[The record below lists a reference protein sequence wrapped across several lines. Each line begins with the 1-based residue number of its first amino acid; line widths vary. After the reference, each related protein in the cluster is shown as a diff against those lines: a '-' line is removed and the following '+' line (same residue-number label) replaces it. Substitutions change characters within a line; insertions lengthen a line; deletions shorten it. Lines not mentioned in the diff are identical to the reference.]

1 MALTLKDRI
10 WTRVDSSGLGD
21 LIVGANQEGYS
32 GWDSIPLGDSV
43 YYCLVDDIYWEV
55 GHGQYLESDGKRV
68 ITRNV
73 LASNSGSKINIA
85 TSKSAT
91 VFCTYPADKSV
102 YLDLNN
108 NIELPNSDAVL
119 KYIAGIQVTAP
130 AVVTEAVIVDGT
142 AGADGDLAG
151 LLNVYRKDE
160 IDEQQ
165 EVQDVQIEKNKQ
177 DIVELEEEI
186 EALAPS
192 FDRGEWDYKEPSDPA
207 NMPAE
212 GNYFILDTNGNSTAD
227 FANAHEILF
236 NNKDVQDIAHT
247 WATVEVGQKIEM
259 FDALDSEYLLAKIE
273 DITLE
278 SGAVKF
284 EVTVEQSEGGAGGGS
299 PRVRVK
305 IFQIQEVDVSTL
317 MPKSGGTF
325 TGDVTHKA
333 NIYTEPK
340 LPERWINI
348 SNKYA
353 TNPDG
358 SNNGSPEGQDFG
370 INFNLDYGNTSYNK
384 VKWTTR
390 DGDILSVAGGVGAN
404 VTYNGATTNSKHI
417 TNKGYVDT
425 AVSGANVSAG
435 RSWQGVNRRPDSSTK
450 FCTDA
455 TQPKN
460 VKKIWM
466 HRDFIEQYIQGPN
479 RTFRAGGMITI
490 DKDGE
495 VLGMYVVYQLVDQ
508 GDKEIYFA
516 VKGISTT
523 NYNFISN
530 QNYGVTL
537 YCAFN
542 SQG

>member
-1 MALTLKDRI
+1 MALELKDRI
-10 WTRVDSSGLGD
+10 YTECIGTGTGKIEIGD
-21 LIVGANQEGYS
+21 TKEAYQ
-32 GWDSIPLGDSV
+32 GWDSLDNGAHT
-43 YYCLVDDIYWEV
+43 YYCIVDDTSWEV
-55 GHGQYLESDGKRV
+55 GHGRYTNSGGLKE
-68 ITRNV
+68 ITRNL
-73 LASNSGSKINIA
+73 LASSTGSLLNLSGTASI
-85 TSKSAT
+85 
-91 VFCTYPADKSV
+91 FCTYPADKSV

-236 NNKDVQDIAHT
+236 NNKDVQDITHT

-466 HRDFIEQYIQGPN
+466 HRDFIEQYIQGPT